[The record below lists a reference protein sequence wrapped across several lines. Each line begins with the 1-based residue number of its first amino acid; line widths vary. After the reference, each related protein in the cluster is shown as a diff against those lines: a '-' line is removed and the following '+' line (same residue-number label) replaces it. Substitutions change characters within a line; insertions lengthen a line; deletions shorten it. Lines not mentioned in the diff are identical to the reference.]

1 MESKRTP
8 FNKNNVIFIQKHHMC
23 LATQLKYSPKTI
35 KRIKILIQS
44 RDAYMIGGVPHK
56 DDLAVADM
64 LNVPILGSVPE
75 VAHLYSTKSGSK
87 RIFASACVPTPPGE
101 SDIYTK
107 EQVSRMWSGMCRRA
121 DASFHLIGWKL
132 CTTAMMVL
140 MRLFTGF
147 D

>member
-1 MESKRTP
+1 
-8 FNKNNVIFIQKHHMC
+8 MC

-44 RDAYMIGGVPHK
+44 RDAYIIGGVPHK

-101 SDIYTK
+101 SDIYNN
-107 EQVSRMWSGMCRRA
+107 EQVSRMCSGMCQHA
-121 DASFHLIGWKL
+121 GACFHLIGCKL
-132 CTTAMMVL
+132 CTIAMAVL
-140 MRLFTGF
+140 IRP
-147 D
+147 

>member
-35 KRIKILIQS
+35 QRIKILIQS
-44 RDAYMIGGVPHK
+44 RDAYIIGGVPHK

-87 RIFASACVPTPPGE
+87 RIFASARVPTPPGE
-101 SDIYTK
+101 SDIYSH
-107 EQVSRMWSGMCRRA
+107 EQVSRTCSGLCQRA
-121 DASFHLIGWKL
+121 GAYFHLIGGK
-132 CTTAMMVL
+132 
-140 MRLFTGF
+140 LFTIAVTVLIRA
-147 D
+147 

>member
-35 KRIKILIQS
+35 QRIKILIQS
-44 RDAYMIGGVPHK
+44 RDAYIIGGVPHK

-87 RIFASACVPTPPGE
+87 RIFASARVPTPPGE
-101 SDIYTK
+101 SDIYSHK
-107 EQVSRMWSGMCRRA
+107 QVSRTCSGLCQRA
-121 DASFHLIGWKL
+121 GAYFHLIGGK
-132 CTTAMMVL
+132 
-140 MRLFTGF
+140 LFTIAVTVLIRA
-147 D
+147 

>member
-1 MESKRTP
+1 
-8 FNKNNVIFIQKHHMC
+8 MC

-35 KRIKILIQS
+35 KRIKNLIQN
-44 RDAYMIGGVPHK
+44 RDAYIIGGVPHK

-75 VAHLYSTKSGSK
+75 VAHLYSSKSGSK

-101 SDIYTK
+101 SDIFTY
-107 EQVSRMWSGMCRRA
+107 EQVSRDVVWDVSTCR
-121 DASFHLIGWKL
+121 
-132 CTTAMMVL
+132 C
-140 MRLFTGF
+140 LFPLDRMQTLYNCNDCIDFTLTGF

>member
-1 MESKRTP
+1 MEQRRTP
-8 FNKNNVIFIQKHHMC
+8 FNKNNVISIQKHHMC

-35 KRIKILIQS
+35 QKIKILLQS
-44 RDAYMIGGVPHK
+44 RDAYIIGGVPHK

-101 SDIYTK
+101 SDISSMD
-107 EQVSRMWSGMCRRA
+107 QVSGTWAGMYPRA
-121 DASFHLIGWKL
+121 DASFCSIGHKL
-132 CTTAMMVL
+132 HPIYNI
-140 MRLFTGF
+140 